1 MVAIQPGARRIISDI
16 KALKIQGATRI
27 AGSAVKCIEITARKS
42 TAKTRPVFIA
52 ELQQLNEKLA
62 TARPTEPALRN
73 AIKSVLLRVQIYEDF
88 DTIKKYTV
96 QVCRNYVK
104 ELKSMINKI
113 ADVGSN
119 QIKDG
124 DRILTHCHS
133 EHVIAILRNARKQGK
148 HFEVFVT
155 ETRPKYQGVITAK
168 KLLNSGI
175 KITYCIDAAV
185 GYIMRDVTKVMVGCD
200 AILADGSIVNKIG
213 TFPIAVVAN
222 KFGIPVVVAGG
233 TYKFDAQTILG
244 HPEPVEHRDPSEV
257 ISARTLPKANVINPA
272 FDITP
277 AEFVHSLVTEKGI
290 TKPEWVRELA
300 EI

>member
-1 MVAIQPGARRIISDI
+1 MPAIQPEAQKIIDDI
-16 KALKIQGATRI
+16 KALKIQGATMI
-27 AGSAVKCIEITARKS
+27 AGSAVRCIEITAKKS
-42 TAKTRPVFIA
+42 KAKTRPAFVA
-52 ELQQLNEKLA
+52 ELQTLNEKLS

-88 DTIKKYTV
+88 ETIKRYTV
-96 QVCRNYVK
+96 QVCKNYIK
-104 ELKSMINKI
+104 ELKSMIGKI

-133 EHVIAILRNARKQGK
+133 EHVVAILRNARKQGK
-148 HFEVFVT
+148 RFEVFVT
-155 ETRPKYQGVITAK
+155 ETRPKYQGVMTAK
-168 KLLNSGI
+168 KLLDSGI
-175 KITYCIDAAV
+175 KVTYCIDAAI
-185 GYIMRDVTKVMVGCD
+185 GYIMRDVSKVLVGCD

-257 ISARTLPKANVINPA
+257 INPRSLPKAKVLNPA

>member
-1 MVAIQPGARRIISDI
+1 MATMLPEIKKIIADI
-16 KALKIQGATRI
+16 KALKIQGATKI
-27 AGSAVKCIEITARKS
+27 AGSGVKCIEIAAKKS
-42 TAKTRPVFIA
+42 KAKSRPVFIS
-52 ELQQLNEKLA
+52 ELHELNEMLA
-62 TARPTEPALRN
+62 NARPTEPALRN
-73 AIKSVLLRVQIYEDF
+73 AIKSVLIRVQIYEEF

-96 QVCRNYVK
+96 QVCRNYIK
-104 ELKSMINKI
+104 ELKTMINKI

-119 QIKDG
+119 QIKED

-133 EHVIAILRNARKQGK
+133 EHVIAILRAAKKQGK
-148 HFEVFVT
+148 TFEVFVT
-155 ETRPKYQGVITAK
+155 ETRPKYQGMITAK
-168 KLLNSGI
+168 KLLKSGI
-175 KITYCIDAAV
+175 KVTYCIDAAI
-185 GYIMRDVTKVMVGCD
+185 GYIMRDVTKVLVGCD

-213 TFPIAVVAN
+213 TFPISITAN

-257 ISARTLPKANVINPA
+257 VSQRRLPKATILNPA

>member
-1 MVAIQPGARRIISDI
+1 MASLHPDVRQIIADI
-16 KALKIQGATRI
+16 KALKIQGATKI
-27 AGSAVKCIEITARKS
+27 AGAGVRCIEITARGSKAKS
-42 TAKTRPVFIA
+42 RSVFIS
-52 ELQQLNEKLA
+52 ELHELNEKLSG
-62 TARPTEPALRN
+62 ARPTEPALRN
-73 AIKSVLLRVQIYEDF
+73 AIKSVLLRVQIYEEF
-88 DTIKKYTV
+88 ETIKKYTI
-96 QVCRNYVK
+96 QVCKNYIK

-113 ADVGSN
+113 ADIGSN

-133 EHVIAILRNARKQGK
+133 EHVIAILKTAKKQGK
-148 HFEVFVT
+148 KFEVIVT
-155 ETRPKYQGVITAK
+155 ETRPKYQGMITAK
-168 KLLNSGI
+168 KLLKSGI
-175 KITYCIDAAV
+175 KVTYCIDAAI
-185 GYIMRDVTKVMVGCD
+185 GYIMRDVTRVLVGCD

-213 TFPIAVVAN
+213 TFPMALTAN

-244 HPEPVEHRDPSEV
+244 HPEPVELRDPAEV
-257 ISARTLPKANVINPA
+257 VSTRSLPKATVINPA

>member
-1 MVAIQPGARRIISDI
+1 MVAIQPEARRIISDI

-42 TAKTRPVFIA
+42 AAKSRPVFIA
-52 ELQQLNEKLA
+52 DLQKLNEKLA

-104 ELKSMINKI
+104 DLRSMINKI

-155 ETRPKYQGVITAK
+155 ETRPRYQGVITAK

-175 KITYCIDAAV
+175 RVTYCIDAAV

-213 TFPIAVVAN
+213 TFPIAVVAS

-257 ISARTLPKANVINPA
+257 ISLRTLPKANVINPA

>member
-1 MVAIQPGARRIISDI
+1 MVEIQPEARRIISDI
-16 KALKIQGATRI
+16 KALKIQGATKI
-27 AGSAVKCIEITARKS
+27 AGSGVRCIEITAKRS
-42 TAKTRPVFIA
+42 RAKTRAAFIGEFHA
-52 ELQQLNEKLA
+52 LNEKLA
-62 TARPTEPALRN
+62 SARPTEPALRN

-88 DTIKKYTV
+88 DTIKRYTV

-104 ELKSMINKI
+104 ELRSMIDKI
-113 ADVGSN
+113 ADIGSN

-124 DRILTHCHS
+124 EKILTHCHS
-133 EHVIAILRNARKQGK
+133 EHVIAILKAARKQGK

-155 ETRPKYQGVITAK
+155 ETRPRYQGLITAK

-175 KITYCIDAAV
+175 KVTYCIDAAV
-185 GYIMRDVTKVMVGCD
+185 GYIMRDVTKVLVGCD
-200 AILADGSIVNKIG
+200 AILADGSIVNKVG

-244 HPEPVEHRDPSEV
+244 TPEPVEHREPSEV
-257 ISARTLPKANVINPA
+257 IGPRVIPKATVINPA

-277 AEFVHSLVTEKGI
+277 AEYVHSLVTEKGI

-300 EI
+300 EV

>member
-1 MVAIQPGARRIISDI
+1 MAIILPEIKRIVADI
-16 KALKIQGATRI
+16 KALKIQGATKI
-27 AGSAVKCIEITARKS
+27 AGSGVKCIEIAARKS
-42 TAKTRPVFIA
+42 KAKSRSAFIS
-52 ELQQLNEKLA
+52 ELQELNEILA
-62 TARPTEPALRN
+62 NARPTEPALRN

-96 QVCRNYVK
+96 QVCGNYIK
-104 ELKSMINKI
+104 ELRSMIGKI
-113 ADVGSN
+113 ADIGSN
-119 QIKDG
+119 QIKEG

-133 EHVIAILRNARKQGK
+133 EHVIAILQTAKKQGK
-148 HFEVFVT
+148 SFEVIVT
-155 ETRPKYQGVITAK
+155 ETRPKYQGMITAK
-168 KLLNSGI
+168 KLLKSNI
-175 KITYCIDAAV
+175 KVTYCIDAAI
-185 GYIMRDVTKVMVGCD
+185 GYIMKGVTKVMVGCD

-213 TFPIAVVAN
+213 TFPMALTAN

-257 ISARTLPKANVINPA
+257 VSPRSLPKATIINPA